1 MSTLNAF
8 LRIFTEGRLPSV
20 EVKTWNSFTIQIQV
34 RQTTGPK
41 SLDKRCLKT
50 MERGKTNELF
60 ALLIFHHSALVEL
73 HNGPQSTVPALP
85 KKYEPTWKQ
94 GPRGLTPLGA
104 GPCLEAEPLG
114 FLLPLL
120 PNRALQHLPRL
131 LLVIGAQNRS
141 HLPSLVVKSPGSQA
155 QGAL

>member
-85 KKYEPTWKQ
+85 KKYEPTWK
-94 GPRGLTPLGA
+94 RGPLGSHHWVLDHA
-104 GPCLEAEPLG
+104 WRQSRWDFYCPFSQIVPCSISHACCW
-114 FLLPLL
+114 
-120 PNRALQHLPRL
+120 
-131 LLVIGAQNRS
+131 LLVLKTEATF
-141 HLPSLVVKSPGSQA
+141 HLWL
-155 QGAL
+155 